1 MKRFV
6 FAGTNAAMAALVL
19 IPLFYLLNKSIHNK
33 NRTAWYCLMAIYLS
47 GVYALVGLPTVGY
60 IRFDA
65 NINLVPFAYL
75 FSDLTNSLLNV
86 ALFIPLGIGLPLL
99 WKRFR
104 NPVRTVFFGL
114 LVSAAIEFLQLFTL
128 RATDINDLMTN
139 TLGTLIGWIIGRIL
153 SCFLHIP
160 GNSGRKRDVYQ
171 IIGIAF
177 SVMFFLQ
184 PVIEMLTWRLFS

>member
-128 RATDINDLMTN
+128 RATDINDLITN
-139 TLGTLIGWIIGRIL
+139 TLGTCLGFLLAKPLLKAVPGGEGHRSLCLICSIV
-153 SCFLHIP
+153 F
-160 GNSGRKRDVYQ
+160 
-171 IIGIAF
+171 A
-177 SVMFFLQ
+177 VMFFVDPYIFTFFWNL
-184 PVIEMLTWRLFS
+184 ILY

>member
-1 MKRFV
+1 MKN
-6 FAGTNAAMAALVL
+6 T
-19 IPLFYLLNKSIHNK
+19 LFFGFGMSLTIELLQI
-33 NRTAWYCLMAIYLS
+33 
-47 GVYALVGLPTVGY
+47 LVG
-60 IRFDA
+60 
-65 NINLVPFAYL
+65 
-75 FSDLTNSLLNV
+75 
-86 ALFIPLGIGLPLL
+86 
-99 WKRFR
+99 
-104 NPVRTVFFGL
+104 
-114 LVSAAIEFLQLFTL
+114 